1 MRMHLALLVFLMTG
15 CAITWAQR
23 PKSSEGDVVKFV
35 EKYDNAWNR
44 KDAGAIES
52 ILAPDYVY
60 LTSKGGIESR
70 QALIDELMSP
80 TYQLAS
86 AERSEMKVYF
96 ASGTAVVSSRW
107 KGQGTYNGVE
117 FHDDQRCSIVLA
129 REGQS
134 WQVLSEHCTQIA
146 NP

>member
-1 MRMHLALLVFLMTG
+1 MRMPWGLLVFLMTG
-15 CAITWAQR
+15 CAITWAQGLE
-23 PKSSEGDVVKFV
+23 SSEGDILKFV
-35 EKYDNAWNR
+35 EKYDNAWNH
-44 KDAGAIES
+44 KDTAAIES

-60 LTSKGGIESR
+60 FTSKGGIESR

-80 TYQLAS
+80 TYKLAS

-107 KGQGTYNGVE
+107 KGQGTYNRVE

-129 REGQS
+129 RAGQT